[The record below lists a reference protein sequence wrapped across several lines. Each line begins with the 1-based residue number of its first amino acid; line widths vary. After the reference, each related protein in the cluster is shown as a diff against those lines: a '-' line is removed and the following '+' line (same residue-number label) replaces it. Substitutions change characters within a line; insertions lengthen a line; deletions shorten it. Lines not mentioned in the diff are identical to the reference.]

1 MGDWMRAGR
10 FIALVAVLSAASAGL
25 LRAQTV
31 LDMRDVEL
39 RSFVEIV
46 AEQTGRNYVIDPQVS
61 GTVTVV
67 APDAVSPT
75 RSTRSFATCS
85 SSTA

>member
-1 MGDWMRAGR
+1 MGDLGRAIGR
-10 FIALVAVLSAASAGL
+10 IVLAAALVAAPLAAQ
-25 LRAQTV
+25 AQTV

-46 AEQTGRNYVIDPQVS
+46 AQETGRNYVIDPQVS

-67 APDAVSPT
+67 APEEVSPDAIYEIF
-75 RSTRSFATCS
+75 RNVLELN
-85 SSTA
+85 